1 MESSTKVMNIALT
14 IDELNEQPQT
24 SASPERGWRFAYWI
38 LLTGILS
45 GFGALAL
52 TAFVNARP

>member
-1 MESSTKVMNIALT
+1 MNIAFT

-24 SASPERGWRFAYWI
+24 STSPKRGWAFAYWI
-38 LLTGILS
+38 LLAGILS

-52 TAFVNARP
+52 ATVANARP